1 MNNCDAVPTTGYFF
15 GAKFLDGLHL
25 PNICLVIVIVFPRL
39 VYLINAAIIVHC
51 SRNHV
56 NNCHTVPT
64 TGYFFWRNFLIGYT
78 SQIFAWSL

>member
-1 MNNCDAVPTTGYFF
+1 VNNYDAVTTTVFL
-15 GAKFLDGLHL
+15 AKFLDGLHL

-51 SRNHV
+51 SWNHV

-64 TGYFFWRNFLIGYT
+64 TCFFLQNLYT
-78 SQIFAWSL
+78 CQIFTWSL